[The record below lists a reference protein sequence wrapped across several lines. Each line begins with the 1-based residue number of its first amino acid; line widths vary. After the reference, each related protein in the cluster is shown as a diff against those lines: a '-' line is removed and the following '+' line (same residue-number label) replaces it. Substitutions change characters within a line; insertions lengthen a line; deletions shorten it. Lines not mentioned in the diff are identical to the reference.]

1 MNKNKKEAIIINGNL
16 GAGKSAVGKILASS
30 LSYEFLS
37 SGDFF
42 RKEAA
47 DRNLSF
53 DILHE
58 MMKEDL
64 SIDIKLDE
72 RLRDFLLSHKN
83 FVVDSRM
90 AAHFE
95 PSAFKVFI
103 EVDKKIGAL
112 RILNDIKNNPQRHSE
127 SHAKNLEDIIKN
139 NEARVS
145 SEIHRYLKLYD
156 FNHYDLSKYDAV
168 YSSDKLT
175 AVEIAEKIK
184 TDYISWFQK

>member
-1 MNKNKKEAIIINGNL
+1 MNKKEAIIINGNL

-42 RKEAA
+42 RKEAV

-72 RLRDFLLSHKN
+72 KLRDFLISHKN

-103 EVDKKIGAL
+103 KVDKKIGAG

-127 SHAKNLEDIIKN
+127 SHAKNIEEIVKN
-139 NEARVS
+139 NDLRVS
-145 SEIHRYLKLYD
+145 SEIHRYLKLYGFD
-156 FNHYDLSKYDAV
+156 HYDLSYYDAV
-168 YSSDKLT
+168 YSSDTLT
-175 AVEIAEKIK
+175 ALEISEKIK
-184 TDYISWFQK
+184 TDYLVWLQK